1 MRCWRKAR
9 AQETSR
15 QKGRVFVFVF
25 VLGQPGGG
33 GGGGAAVA
41 SCVTGWTEVCSPV
54 ARWDVRPVLAGSVH
68 LGLRGFLCLPL
79 HALLFPVQAIHG
91 YL

>member
-25 VLGQPGGG
+25 VLGPPGGG
-33 GGGGAAVA
+33 GPAVA

-54 ARWDVRPVLAGSVH
+54 ARWDVRPVLAGSQ
-68 LGLRGFLCLPL
+68 
-79 HALLFPVQAIHG
+79 LFTLACAGSSAFHCMLSCSLFKP

>member
-1 MRCWRKAR
+1 MDGLNRE
-9 AQETSR
+9 QESM
-15 QKGRVFVFVF
+15 Q
-25 VLGQPGGG
+25 
-33 GGGGAAVA
+33 
-41 SCVTGWTEVCSPV
+41 WTEVCSPV

>member
-1 MRCWRKAR
+1 M
-9 AQETSR
+9 
-15 QKGRVFVFVF
+15 FVFVC
-25 VLGQPGGG
+25 VLGQRGERL
-33 GGGGAAVA
+33 VA
-41 SCVTGWTEVCSPV
+41 RCVTGWTEVCSPV